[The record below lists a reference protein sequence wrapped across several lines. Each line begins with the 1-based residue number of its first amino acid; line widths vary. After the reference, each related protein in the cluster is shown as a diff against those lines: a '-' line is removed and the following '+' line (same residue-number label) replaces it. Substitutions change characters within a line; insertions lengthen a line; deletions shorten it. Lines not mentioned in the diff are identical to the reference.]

1 MEVQLSLDYR
11 TYWGEAVCAEFFI
24 QKKKGSCIKR
34 ELELKTEDGILWV
47 GDVNITDK
55 DTVSFSYYYNIKKG
69 DVVVRQG
76 WMGMPRLFRFDDSKK
91 LVVRDFWRDLPI
103 RAHMYSSAYCHL
115 HNLDTTP
122 HVEIPYFDK
131 TLILRVQAPQLL
143 EGQVLAV
150 VGSVPV
156 LGAWD
161 PSHALRLQPS
171 GLHEWSI
178 ALSAASITTPFEY
191 KYVVLDDE
199 TGDLIYWEDGAN
211 RYCGNVVIAD
221 NEIYCMYDDE
231 LHVEGRHWKA
241 AGVVVPVFS
250 LRSEG
255 SQGVGDFGDL
265 KMMVDWASKTNM
277 HVIQLL
283 PIYDTTQN
291 HTWTDSYPYNS
302 ISIYALHPMY
312 VDIRQLN
319 RIDDE
324 DFMHEYE
331 LRREQI
337 NGEFSVDY
345 ELTNKLKRG
354 YMLRLFEQ
362 EGKSV
367 LESDEFRTFFNGN
380 GQWLIPYAAFSYLRD
395 KNGTSDFNTWPEFSV
410 YDSAAISRFCSS
422 ARKHYKDVSFYYY
435 LQFLLYKQLGEVTRY
450 ARANKVVLKGDI
462 PIGIS
467 RNSVEAWVEP
477 ELFHMNGQ
485 AGAPPDA
492 FCKEGQN
499 WGFPTYNWEK
509 MGEDGYAWW
518 KKRLTKMSEFFDAYR
533 IDHVLGFFRI
543 WEVPM
548 HSVQGLLGQFSP
560 SLPMSVEEIRSY
572 GVPFRDEFLVPYITD
587 GVLYD
592 VFGLDLGQRV
602 KDNYLISC
610 EKGRYQL
617 KGQFD
622 TQRKVEAYFK
632 GCEDETALRIRN
644 GLYALINNV
653 LFVCDKDT
661 PQMYHPRIGV
671 MDDSVFHALPKY
683 EQDSFIRLY
692 NDYYYHRHNDFWY
705 NEASKKL
712 PALVES
718 TGMLCCAEDLGMVPA
733 CVRPLMDELRM
744 LSLEIQTMPKAEGIT
759 FSRLENNPYRSVATI
774 FTHDMTT
781 LRMWWEEDRQLTQK
795 YYNEILQKDGDAP
808 DSIPGWLCEEV
819 VARHLYSPSML
830 CLISLQN
837 WLSIDDAIRYPDP
850 SEERINIP
858 ANPRHYWRYR
868 MPLYMEQ
875 LLNASAFNEK
885 ICTMIEHAGRK

>member
-1 MEVQLSLDYR
+1 MEIHLSVDYR
-11 TYWGEAVCAEFFI
+11 TYWGEVVCAEFLI
-24 QKKKGSCIKR
+24 KRKKGADVKR
-34 ELELKTEDGILWV
+34 ELELKTEDGIQWF
-47 GDVNITDK
+47 GDINITDK
-55 DTVSFSYYYNIKKG
+55 EAVSLSYYYFIKKG

-76 WMGMPRLFRFDDSKK
+76 WTGLPRTFRFDASKK
-91 LVVRDFWRDLPI
+91 LIVRDFWRDLPI

-115 HNLDTTP
+115 HNLDKNP
-122 HVEIPYFDK
+122 YSEIPYFDK
-131 TLILRVQAPQLL
+131 TLVLRVQAPQLQ
-143 EGQVLAV
+143 EGEALAL
-150 VGSVPV
+150 VGSSPV

-161 PSHALRLQPS
+161 ASHALRMQPS

-178 ALSAASITTPFEY
+178 ALSAESLVAPFEY
-191 KYVVLDDE
+191 KYVALDE
-199 TGDLIYWEDGAN
+199 KTGELKYWESGEN
-211 RYCGNVVIAD
+211 RFCTSLSVAD
-221 NEIYCMYDDE
+221 NEIVAIFDDE
-231 LHVEGRHWKA
+231 FHVEARHWKA
-241 AGVVVPVFS
+241 AGVVAPVFS

-265 KMMVDWASKTNM
+265 KMMVDWATKTNM
-277 HVIQLL
+277 HIIQLL
-283 PIYDTTQN
+283 PIYDTTQT

-312 VDIRQLN
+312 IDIRQLN

-324 DFMHEYE
+324 EYMHEFE

-337 NGEFSVDY
+337 NGEFAVDY
-345 ELTNKLKRG
+345 ELANKLKRG

-362 EGKSV
+362 EGKDV
-367 LESDEFRTFFNGN
+367 LESDEFKAFFNEN
-380 GQWLIPYAAFSYLRD
+380 GKWLIPYAAFSYLRD
-395 KNGTSDFNTWPEFSV
+395 KNGTCDFNTWPEHAT
-410 YDSAAISRFCSS
+410 YDAVAISRFCSS
-422 ARKHYKDVSFYYY
+422 ARKHYSQIAFYYY
-435 LQFLLYKQLGEVTRY
+435 LQFQLYKQLGEVTRY
-450 ARANKVVLKGDI
+450 ARDNKVVLKGDI

-467 RNSVEAWVEP
+467 RHSVEAWVDP
-477 ELFHMNGQ
+477 HLFHMNGQ

-509 MGEDGYAWW
+509 MAEDGYAWW
-518 KKRLTKMSEFFDAYR
+518 KERLTKMSEFFDAYR

-560 SLPMSVEEIRSY
+560 SLPMSEEEIRSY
-572 GVPFRDEFLVPYITD
+572 GVPFREEFLAPYITE

-592 VFGLDLGQRV
+592 AFGLDLMKKV
-602 KDNYLISC
+602 KENYLDVC
-610 EKGRYQL
+610 GRDRYQL
-617 KGQFD
+617 KPEYD

-632 GCEDETALRIRN
+632 GCSDEEALRLRD

-653 LFVCDKDT
+653 LFIRDKDNAES
-661 PQMYHPRIGV
+661 YHPRIGV
-671 MDDSVFHALPKY
+671 LDDSVFLALPGY
-683 EQDSFIRLY
+683 EQDSFRRLY
-692 NDYYYHRHNDFWY
+692 NDYYYRRHNDFWY
-705 NEASKKL
+705 AEAQKKL

-733 CVRPLMDELRM
+733 CVRPLMEELRM
-744 LSLEIQTMPKAEGIT
+744 LSLEIQTMPKDEGIT
-759 FSRLENNPYRSVATI
+759 FSHLENNPYRSVATI
-774 FTHDMTT
+774 FTHDMPT
-781 LRMWWEEDRQLTQK
+781 LRMWWEEDSQLTQK

-819 VARHLYSPSML
+819 VARHLFSPSML

-837 WLSIDDAIRYPDP
+837 WMSIDDNLRYPDP

-868 MPLYMEQ
+868 MPIYIEQ
-875 LLNASAFNEK
+875 LLSAGAFNEK
-885 ICTMIEHAGRK
+885 VATMIERAGRK